1 MDYFDAEKIECSEI
15 NDFDK
20 IIDRFDSDEVFQ
32 NDYWEGNGY
41 LCHLLAIVVMTIT
54 ILLFI

>member
-1 MDYFDAEKIECSEI
+1 MDYFDAEKIECSE
-15 NDFDK
+15 NNNSDK
-20 IIDRFDSDEVFQ
+20 IIDGFDSNEDFQ